1 MENSAPKKPQT
12 GVLISLYDYHSKLY
26 NNVLADISDAD
37 AGNRLGTKANHV
49 AWLAGSLVNERFTL
63 AGMLGVKEKQTADE
77 LFENHKGIQDEAD
90 YPSLAEYKSDWE
102 KVTPLLKEAMEK
114 LTEEQLNGPDPYE
127 MPGGDYT
134 LFDSLTFCTD
144 RESYVIGQIAL
155 YRRLLGY
162 EAMKYE

>member
-1 MENSAPKKPQT
+1 METTAPKKPQT
-12 GVLISLYDYHSKLY
+12 GVLLSLYDFHSKLY
-26 NNVLADISDAD
+26 HNVLADISDED
-37 AGNRLGTKANHV
+37 ASNRMGTKANHV

-63 AGMLGVKEKQTADE
+63 ANMLGINAKQTSNE
-77 LFENHKGIQDEAD
+77 LFENHKGIQDHAT
-90 YPSLAEYKSDWE
+90 YPPLAEYKSDWD
-102 KVTPLLKEAMEK
+102 KITPLLKEVMEN
-114 LTEEQLNGPDPYE
+114 LTEEQLNGPDPFE
-127 MPGGDYT
+127 MPGGNYT